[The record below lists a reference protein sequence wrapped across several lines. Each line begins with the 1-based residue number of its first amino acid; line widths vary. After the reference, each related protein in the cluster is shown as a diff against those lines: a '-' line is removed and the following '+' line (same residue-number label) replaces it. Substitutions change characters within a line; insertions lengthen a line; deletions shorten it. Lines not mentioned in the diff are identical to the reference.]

1 MKFKKEK
8 ILIEGKYYEAE
19 LQYFEKQDRKIIRDN
34 YNYWKKLKIG
44 MGTLKSRHP
53 NLPEGI
59 SEGAYALFFN
69 SPRALGVTGD
79 TSSSFDNY
87 DTKKHKR
94 IQVKATTIETD
105 LTSFGPHS
113 VWDVLIFLD
122 FYRDG
127 KFDGKFDA
135 YEIPNDL
142 VYNHQVSKTQTF
154 RQQQKQGRRP
164 RFSIEKNIIRKNGI
178 KPLKTCQL

>member
-1 MKFKKEK
+1 MKIKREE
-8 ILIEGKYYEAE
+8 ILIDGKKYSAE
-19 LQYFEKQDRKIIRDN
+19 LQYFEKQDRKILRDT
-34 YNYWKKLKIG
+34 YDYWKKLKVG
-44 MGTLKSRHP
+44 MGALKSRHP

-113 VWDVLIFLD
+113 IWDVLIFLD

-142 VYNHQVSKTQTF
+142 VYNHQINKSQTL
-154 RQQQKQGRRP
+154 RQMQQQGKRP
-164 RFSIEKNIIRKNGI
+164 RFSIKQVIIRKNGI